1 MRPWPRTHEPELK
14 IVVRFKL
21 AEHLRLRSK
30 IIIIKKKLNAR
41 IGCIPRRG
49 HIGGGGGGG
58 RAKVKVSVS
67 AKMLMRSCSL
77 STDG

>member
-30 IIIIKKKLNAR
+30 IKKKKKLNAR

-58 RAKVKVSVS
+58 RVKVKVSVS
-67 AKMLMRSCSL
+67 VKMLMRSCSL